1 MYRVITVTFGSG
13 ISPLQ
18 ENPSGMKP
26 RILLTNDDGVNS
38 AGLWAAY
45 DALNGFA
52 EVTVVA
58 PATQQSAVGR
68 SISIF
73 EPIRASEVVVNG
85 VRAYAV
91 GGKPTDSV
99 IIGLYA
105 LDLRPALVVS
115 GINIGENLS
124 FESIMT
130 SGTVGAAL
138 EASNQGTKAVAFSL
152 QVEDQGDK
160 FDDPRY
166 HRQSFEGAKKVVREV
181 CGRLIEEGF
190 PPGADVINVN
200 VPSCITGGYE
210 ITRLAHKLF
219 LTGVEKRLD
228 PRGRPYFWINGPL
241 IDDAGEGTD
250 VHAVRKG
257 NISITPV
264 TLDCTAP
271 AANSSLERIFP
282 PGRPG

>member
-1 MYRVITVTFGSG
+1 
-13 ISPLQ
+13 
-18 ENPSGMKP
+18 MKP
-26 RILLTNDDGVNS
+26 RVLLTNDDGVNS

-45 DALNGFA
+45 EALSPIA

-73 EPIRASEVVVNG
+73 EPIRANEVTVNG
-85 VRAYAV
+85 IPAFAV
-91 GGKPTDSV
+91 GGKPTDAV
-99 IIGLYA
+99 IIGLFA
-105 LDLRPALVVS
+105 LKLDPALVVS

-124 FESIMT
+124 YESIMT

-138 EASNQGTKAVAFSL
+138 EAANQGAPAAAAFSL

-166 HRQSFEGAKKVVREV
+166 HRQSFSDAKRIVAEV
-181 CGRLIEEGF
+181 CGILLEHGMPE
-190 PPGADVINVN
+190 GADVVNVN
-200 VPSCITGGYE
+200 IPSRVRGGYE
-210 ITRLAHKLF
+210 VTRLAEKLF
-219 LTGVEKRLD
+219 HTGVEKRLD

-241 IDDAGEGTD
+241 LEDSDEGTD

-257 NISITPV
+257 NISVTPV
-264 TLDCTAP
+264 TLDCTAGGKS
-271 AANSSLERIFP
+271 AKMLRELLSQ
-282 PGRPG
+282 